1 MTVFIVLSAETHFTG
16 VVSGV
21 QSNIRLERAYL
32 MPEDADEYKKEMEAH
47 NPKVSY
53 TIEQLEVR

>member
-1 MTVFIVLSAETHFTG
+1 MTVFIVVSYETHFTG

-32 MPEDADEYKKEMEAH
+32 MPEDAEEYKIEMQRH
-47 NPKVSY
+47 NPKSTY
-53 TIEQLEVR
+53 SIERLEVR